1 MVVKTVGELI
11 RNKELLI
18 SCILG
23 QLDFPEGFLRRIG
36 LLALAI
42 FFVTI
47 GIDHFV
53 HTEFYVSIMPPYI
66 PAHLELV
73 LISGV
78 FEIIGGFSLLWGR
91 VRRLSGLCLMAL
103 LIAVYPANIHMAMNP
118 ELFPAFNDKF
128 LYVRLVLQFIFL
140 YWVYEVTV
148 REIILD

>member
-1 MVVKTVGELI
+1 MVVKSFGALI
-11 RNKELLI
+11 HNKELLI
-18 SCILG
+18 DFILAS
-23 QLDFPEGFLRRIG
+23 LDLPEGFVRRIG
-36 LLALAI
+36 LLILAI
-42 FFVTI
+42 LFVTV

-140 YWVYEVTV
+140 YWVYEVTL

>member
-1 MVVKTVGELI
+1 MVVKSVGALI

-18 SCILG
+18 DFILAK
-23 QLDFPEGFLRRIG
+23 LDLPEGFVRRVG
-36 LLALAI
+36 LITLAI

-47 GIDHFV
+47 GMDHFV

-78 FEIIGGFSLLWGR
+78 FEIIGGFSLLWGH
-91 VRRLSGLCLMAL
+91 VRRLSGLFLMAL

-128 LYVRLVLQFIFL
+128 LYVRLALQFIFL
-140 YWVYEVTV
+140 YWVYEVTL
-148 REIILD
+148 REII

>member
-1 MVVKTVGELI
+1 MVVKSVGALI

-18 SCILG
+18 DFILAK
-23 QLDFPEGFLRRIG
+23 LDLPRGFFRRIG
-36 LLALAI
+36 LLTLAI
-42 FFVTI
+42 FFVTV

-78 FEIIGGFSLLWGR
+78 FEIIGGFSLLWGN
-91 VRRLSGLCLMAL
+91 VRRLSGLFLMAL

-118 ELFPAFNDKF
+118 ELFPAFDDKF

-148 REIILD
+148 REII